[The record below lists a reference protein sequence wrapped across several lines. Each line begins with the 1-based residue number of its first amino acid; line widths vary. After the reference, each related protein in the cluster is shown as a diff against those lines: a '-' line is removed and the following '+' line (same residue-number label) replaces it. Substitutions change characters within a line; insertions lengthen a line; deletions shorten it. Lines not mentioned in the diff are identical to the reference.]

1 METRWNSDVM
11 RDFANTLPG
20 SDRIR
25 DSRSLPVSKE
35 VGIAAEGAMKDRESV
50 SLLTDEKDMERM
62 VDEVREMTRAF
73 QRELDFRVEE
83 ELDRTVVQVRDREND
98 EVIRQIPSEEM
109 LELARN
115 MERIRGLLFN
125 EST

>member
-1 METRWNSDVM
+1 M
-11 RDFANTLPG
+11 A
-20 SDRIR
+20 
-25 DSRSLPVSKE
+25 
-35 VGIAAEGAMKDRESV
+35 DRESA
-50 SLLTDEKDMERM
+50 SPLMDEKDMERM
-62 VDEVREMTRAF
+62 VDDVREMTRAF

-83 ELDRTVVQVRDREND
+83 DIDRTVVQVRDREND
-98 EVIRQIPSEEM
+98 EVIRQIPSDEM

>member
-1 METRWNSDVM
+1 M

-20 SDRIR
+20 PDRNR
-25 DSRSLPVSKE
+25 GSQSLSEKADSPS
-35 VGIAAEGAMKDRESV
+35 GGDAMADRESA
-50 SLLTDEKDMERM
+50 SPLMDEKDMERM
-62 VDEVREMTRAF
+62 VDDVREMTRAF

-83 ELDRTVVQVRDREND
+83 DIDRTVVQVRDREND
-98 EVIRQIPSEEM
+98 EVIRQIPSDEM